1 LFRNRDTN
9 IYTEDIIFY
18 FEHSLAPIT
27 FTPFPHHKMLRKA
40 MVGMAIV
47 GLSAVDAYSVLQ
59 KRDGAGG
66 HHDHAHEAP
75 APASGYDE
83 PAAAYGA
90 PAASYGAPA
99 ASYGAP
105 AASYAEPA
113 ASYDAAPSYG
123 AEEAALPDLTPIIIG
138 ILALVGLSLL
148 FPTFVSVSAR
158 KKRSA
163 AEDANPMTDVVERVN
178 EIYNSVIQSEQCMER
193 IACELGGIAGDVG
206 LKESPMAKMADLFVT
221 AKYKPYYKQFK
232 SGQNCEKIKCGS
244 LPF

>member
-1 LFRNRDTN
+1 MGSNVRSNSSIISLVRALF
-9 IYTEDIIFY
+9 
-18 FEHSLAPIT
+18 APVT
-27 FTPFPHHKMLRKA
+27 FTPFPHIKMLRKA

-59 KRDGAGG
+59 KRDGA
-66 HHDHAHEAP
+66 HAHEHAHAAAP
-75 APASGYDE
+75 ADG
-83 PAAAYGA
+83 
-90 PAASYGAPA
+90 
-99 ASYGAP
+99 
-105 AASYAEPA
+105 YAEPA
-113 ASYDAAPSYG
+113 ASYGEPAPSYG
-123 AEEAALPDLTPIIIG
+123 AAEADLPDLTPIIIG

-148 FPTFVSVSAR
+148 FPTFVSVSSR

-178 EIYNSVIQSEQCMER
+178 EIYNSVITSEQCMER
-193 IACELGGIAGDVG
+193 IACELGGLASDVG

>member
-1 LFRNRDTN
+1 MGSANSPLVRIKRRKFSSSNK
-9 IYTEDIIFY
+9 
-18 FEHSLAPIT
+18 FEHSLSPLLFYPLPSKHIN
-27 FTPFPHHKMLRKA
+27 MLRKA

-59 KRDGAGG
+59 KRDGA
-66 HHDHAHEAP
+66 HAHEHAHAAAP
-75 APASGYDE
+75 ADGYAE
-83 PAAAYGA
+83 

-99 ASYGAP
+99 ASYDAP
-105 AASYAEPA
+105 AASYGEPA
-113 ASYDAAPSYG
+113 PSYGEPAPSYG
-123 AEEAALPDLTPIIIG
+123 AAEADLPDLTPIIIG

-178 EIYNSVIQSEQCMER
+178 EIYNSVITSEQCMER
-193 IACELGGIAGDVG
+193 IACELGGLASDVG

>member
-1 LFRNRDTN
+1 
-9 IYTEDIIFY
+9 
-18 FEHSLAPIT
+18 
-27 FTPFPHHKMLRKA
+27 MLRKVA
-40 MVGMAIV
+40 IGMAIV
-47 GLSAVDAYSVLQ
+47 GLSTVDALSVLQ
-59 KRDGAGG
+59 KRDGA
-66 HHDHAHEAP
+66 HAHDHGHA
-75 APASGYDE
+75 E
-83 PAAAYGA
+83 PAAAYGAPA

-105 AASYAEPA
+105 AASYDEPEPA
-113 ASYDAAPSYG
+113 PAYGEPAPSYG

-148 FPTFVSVSAR
+148 FPTHVSVDAGR

-163 AEDANPMTDVVERVN
+163 AENANPMTDVVERVN
-178 EIYNSVIQSEQCMER
+178 EIYNSVITSEQCMER
-193 IACELGGIAGDVG
+193 IACELGGLASDVG

>member
-1 LFRNRDTN
+1 
-9 IYTEDIIFY
+9 
-18 FEHSLAPIT
+18 
-27 FTPFPHHKMLRKA
+27 MLKKA
-40 MVGMAIV
+40 MVGIAIV
-47 GLSAVDAYSVLQ
+47 GLNAVDAYSLQ
-59 KRDGAGG
+59 KRDGA
-66 HHDHAHEAP
+66 HAHDHGHAAP
-75 APASGYDE
+75 APSSGYEE
-83 PAAAYGA
+83 PASSYGA

-105 AASYAEPA
+105 EP
-113 ASYDAAPSYG
+113 SYDAAPSYG

-163 AEDANPMTDVVERVN
+163 AEEANPLVDVAERVN
-178 EIYNSVIQSEQCMER
+178 DIYNSVIQSEECMER
-193 IACELGGIAGDVG
+193 IACELGGLAGDVG

>member
-1 LFRNRDTN
+1 
-9 IYTEDIIFY
+9 
-18 FEHSLAPIT
+18 
-27 FTPFPHHKMLRKA
+27 M
-40 MVGMAIV
+40 G
-47 GLSAVDAYSVLQ
+47 LQ
-59 KRDGAGG
+59 KRDGAHG
-66 HHDHAHEAP
+66 HDHGHAAAAP
-75 APASGYDE
+75 SSGYDE
-83 PAAAYGA
+83 

-105 AASYAEPA
+105 AASYSEP
-113 ASYDAAPSYG
+113 SPTYG
-123 AEEAALPDLTPIIIG
+123 ADEAALPDLTPIIIG

-148 FPTFVSVSAR
+148 FPQFVNVDVKRR
-158 KKRSA
+158 KRD

-178 EIYNSVIQSEQCMER
+178 EIYNSVITSEQCMER
-193 IACELGGIAGDVG
+193 IACELGGLASDVG

>member
-1 LFRNRDTN
+1 
-9 IYTEDIIFY
+9 
-18 FEHSLAPIT
+18 
-27 FTPFPHHKMLRKA
+27 MLRKA

-66 HHDHAHEAP
+66 HHHEH
-75 APASGYDE
+75 
-83 PAAAYGA
+83 AAAPSDGYA
-90 PAASYGAPA
+90 EPAASYGAPSP
-99 ASYGAP
+99 SYN
-105 AASYAEPA
+105 EPA
-113 ASYDAAPSYG
+113 ASYGEPQPSYGEPAPSYG

-138 ILALVGLSLL
+138 ILALIGLSLL
-148 FPTFVSVSAR
+148 FPTFVSVNANGRR
-158 KKRSA
+158 KRA
-163 AEDANPMTDVVERVN
+163 AEEANPMTDVVERVN
-178 EIYNSVIQSEQCMER
+178 EIYNSVITSEQCMER
-193 IACELGGIAGDVG
+193 IACELGGLASDVG

>member
-1 LFRNRDTN
+1 
-9 IYTEDIIFY
+9 
-18 FEHSLAPIT
+18 
-27 FTPFPHHKMLRKA
+27 MLRKA

-47 GLSAVDAYSVLQ
+47 GLSTVDALSVLQ
-59 KRDGAGG
+59 KRDGA
-66 HHDHAHEAP
+66 HAHDHAHA
-75 APASGYDE
+75 E
-83 PAAAYGA
+83 PAAAYGAPA

-99 ASYGAP
+99 ASYDEP
-105 AASYAEPA
+105 EPA
-113 ASYDAAPSYG
+113 AAYGEPAPTYG

-148 FPTFVSVSAR
+148 FPTHVSIDSR

-163 AEDANPMTDVVERVN
+163 AEYANPMTDVVERVN
-178 EIYNSVIQSEQCMER
+178 EIYNSVITSEQCMER
-193 IACELGGIAGDVG
+193 IACELGGLASDVG

>member
-1 LFRNRDTN
+1 
-9 IYTEDIIFY
+9 
-18 FEHSLAPIT
+18 
-27 FTPFPHHKMLRKA
+27 MLRKA

-59 KRDGAGG
+59 KRDGAHG
-66 HHDHAHEAP
+66 HDHGHAAP
-75 APASGYDE
+75 APSDGYGE
-83 PAAAYGA
+83 

-105 AASYAEPA
+105 AASYSEPASSYGEPA
-113 ASYDAAPSYG
+113 ASYGEPAPAYG
-123 AEEAALPDLTPIIIG
+123 ADEAALPDLTPIIIG

-148 FPTFVSVSAR
+148 FPQFVNVDVSSR
-158 KKRSA
+158 RKRSA
-163 AEDANPMTDVVERVN
+163 DANPMTDVVERVN
-178 EIYNSVIQSEQCMER
+178 EIYNSVITSEQCMER
-193 IACELGGIAGDVG
+193 IACELGGLASDVG